1 MDLKELGFSIV
12 AKFNDRS
19 KELFFIYIEHI
30 IFKGYYS
37 SKKQNEVHLSISQFN
52 IDNNY
57 YKLSKYQK
65 LL

>member
-1 MDLKELGFSIV
+1 
-12 AKFNDRS
+12 
-19 KELFFIYIEHI
+19 LFFIYIEHI